1 MTATLVWQYR
11 NTPDIFDQA
20 MGFVQRMDNGNTLI
34 GWGATNPTVREV
46 TAAGKKVYEMTF
58 DSGVYS
64 YRAFRYNWPPVVT
77 TVPMRRMLATYRL
90 AQNFPNPFNPVT
102 TIQFSIAQ
110 QSSVKLEVFNMLG
123 QRVATLV
130 NGEEGCRQLFGTVR
144 RDEPGERRVFLSHPG
159 RKLYPSEK
167 IAFAP
172 MTLRSLDTQQAR

>member
-1 MTATLVWQYR
+1 MTAT
-11 NTPDIFDQA
+11 
-20 MGFVQRMDNGNTLI
+20 
-34 GWGATNPTVREV
+34 
-46 TAAGKKVYEMTF
+46 GKKVYEMTF

-64 YRAFRYNWPPVVT
+64 YRAFRYDWPPVVT

-102 TIQFSIAQ
+102 TIQFSIVQ
-110 QSSVKLEVFNMLG
+110 QSFVKLEVFNMLG

-130 NGEEGCRQLFGTVR
+130 NGERAAELFRTVR
-144 RDEPGERRVFLSHPG
+144 RDEPGKRRVFLSHPG